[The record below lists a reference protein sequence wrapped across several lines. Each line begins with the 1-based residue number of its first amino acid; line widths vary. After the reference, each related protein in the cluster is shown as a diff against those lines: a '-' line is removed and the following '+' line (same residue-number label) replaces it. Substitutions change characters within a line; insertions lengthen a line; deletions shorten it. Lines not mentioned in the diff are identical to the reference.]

1 MPVVCVYC
9 ENIFSRQ
16 FTLNR
21 HIREIHMQQVEPIAH
36 SKEVWSFKCLESGCD
51 TSFQQGPFL
60 VNHLEKVHNLKFK
73 NETTID
79 FANKKGK
86 FSFLL

>member
-21 HIREIHMQQVEPIAH
+21 HIREIHMQQVEPIAY
-36 SKEVWSFKCLESGCD
+36 SKEVWSFKCLESGCN
-51 TSFQQGPFL
+51 TSFQHYRL
-60 VNHLEKVHNLKFK
+60 AVKEHNEKVSRNRYIL
-73 NETTID
+73 NQT
-79 FANKKGK
+79 A
-86 FSFLL
+86 

>member
-21 HIREIHMQQVEPIAH
+21 HIREIHMQQVEPIAY
-36 SKEVWSFKCLESGCD
+36 SKVWSFKCLESGCD

-60 VNHLEKVHNLKFK
+60 VNYLEKVHHLKFK

>member
-21 HIREIHMQQVEPIAH
+21 HIREIHMQQVEPIAY
-36 SKEVWSFKCLESGCD
+36 SKEVWSFKCLESGCN

-60 VNHLEKVHNLKFK
+60 VNHLEKYQ
-73 NETTID
+73 
-79 FANKKGK
+79 
-86 FSFLL
+86 LLPTVNIQSLSTSGQRTQ

>member
-21 HIREIHMQQVEPIAH
+21 HIREIHMQQVEPIAYG
-36 SKEVWSFKCLESGCD
+36 SIF
-51 TSFQQGPFL
+51 
-60 VNHLEKVHNLKFK
+60 
-73 NETTID
+73 
-79 FANKKGK
+79 
-86 FSFLL
+86 